1 MRVGSLEGV
10 HSVVEVEVVAIEEHV
25 MVVVAGIEE
34 EIEKES
40 ETETETETESRKNGA
55 TAGIE
60 SDTVQPH
67 PNRCRHRCR

>member
-1 MRVGSLEGV
+1 MRVGSLEVV
-10 HSVVEVEVVAIEEHV
+10 HLVVEVEVLAIEVHV

-40 ETETETETESRKNGA
+40 ETETESRKNGA

-60 SDTVQPH
+60 SDTVQLH
-67 PNRCRHRCR
+67 PNRCSHRCR